1 MHPLIDQNQVE
12 CIRLTGNSS
21 PALPDRRAVFEK
33 WKLPVDRE
41 AENVVIT
48 GCQIP
53 AGLPHVLDALSRVF
67 DRQGLSHT
75 FLSREYCCG
84 NNLYRP
90 AIKAGDQAALNECR
104 SLSAQFVAQNIKAA
118 KELGA
123 RRIIIFCSPCYPIYK
138 QAAPDENI
146 VFYPRALAQ
155 CLETSQ
161 SPGEIDYYAGCYR
174 LHKKFAPIPMDL
186 APVRDVFAKFA
197 GLSVNSI
204 SAPECC
210 YKPGGLKHMIDGI
223 KTSTAVFVCTGC
235 YIQALMNRPKDK
247 ELAIV
252 MLPEFVE
259 QRLGRHEKEN
269 RP

>member
-1 MHPLIDQNQVE
+1 MHPLIDQNMVE
-12 CIRLTGNSS
+12 CIRATGNTS
-21 PALPDRRAVFEK
+21 PDLPDRRAVLEK
-33 WKLPVDRE
+33 WGLPVDRQ
-41 AENVVIT
+41 AENAVIT

-67 DRQGLSHT
+67 ERRGLSHT

-90 AIKAGDQAALNECR
+90 AIKAKDESALNECR
-104 SLSAQFVAQNIKAA
+104 SLSAGFVARNIMAA

-138 QAAPDENI
+138 HAAPEENI

-155 CLETSQ
+155 CLEKIE
-161 SPGEIDYYAGCYR
+161 SPGSVDYYAGCYR
-174 LHKKFAPIPMDL
+174 LHKKFAPVPMDL
-186 APVRDVFAKFA
+186 APVADVFAKFD

-204 SAPECC
+204 GAPECC
-210 YKPGGLKHMIDGI
+210 YKPGGIKHMIDSA
-223 KTSTAVFVCTGC
+223 KTGTMVHVCTGC
-235 YIQALMNRPKDK
+235 YIQALMNQPGDRN
-247 ELAIV
+247 LAVV

-259 QRLGRHEKEN
+259 QRLSRTEKGN
-269 RP
+269 I